1 MQPECKGG
9 AEDCMEVMDMVT
21 VVAELLELLMVEA
34 EAVVVIK
41 TLQLISYLLSW
52 TPWHLNN
59 DRPSSKEGPPVA
71 YKP

>member
-1 MQPECKGG
+1 VVIHVEDEVNATRMQGV

-41 TLQLISYLLSW
+41 TLQLISYLLS
-52 TPWHLNN
+52 
-59 DRPSSKEGPPVA
+59 
-71 YKP
+71 

>member
-1 MQPECKGG
+1 MQGV

-41 TLQLISYLLSW
+41 TLQLISHLLSG
-52 TPWHLNN
+52 TP
-59 DRPSSKEGPPVA
+59 
-71 YKP
+71 